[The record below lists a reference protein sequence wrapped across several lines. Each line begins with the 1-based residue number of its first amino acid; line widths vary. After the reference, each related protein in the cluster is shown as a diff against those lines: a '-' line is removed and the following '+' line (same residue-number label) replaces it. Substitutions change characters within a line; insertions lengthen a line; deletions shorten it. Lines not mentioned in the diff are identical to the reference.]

1 MENEKFIFFRYIST
15 IYRNTVKYLDSNFDD
30 IGLGCNQQFF
40 LTYINETQG
49 ITMLDLAKLGNFNK
63 ATITKAV
70 KKLIESG
77 YVTEE
82 SDEKDKRVKHLYVT
96 EKAGKILDEI
106 YDRRIFW
113 EKAIEEKCSP
123 AEIESM
129 LRTLEKIE
137 DCSTKTLNRKGKA
150 AEQEKERRR

>member
-1 MENEKFIFFRYIST
+1 MENEKFQFFRYIST

-40 LTYINETQG
+40 LTYISETQG
-49 ITMLDLAKLGNFNK
+49 ITMFDLAKLGNFNK

-77 YVTEE
+77 YVKEE
-82 SDEKDKRVKHLYVT
+82 SDERDKRVKHLFVT
-96 EKAGKILDEI
+96 EKAETILDEI
-106 YDRRIFW
+106 YDRKTYW
-113 EKAIEEKCSP
+113 EKAIEEKCSLE
-123 AEIESM
+123 EIERM

-137 DCSTKTLNRKGKA
+137 DCSTRTLSRKGM
-150 AEQEKERRR
+150 AEREREGRRE